1 MNEKVQ
7 NMEALQ
13 RELDIITN
21 ESGTY
26 KTKERLDAFC
36 THMETFRYEDLDR
49 DPVLV
54 FDEDIMET
62 IYNDDGTADE
72 YERKINVHDL
82 RYKLTLKEEEGGLA
96 LDDFIRLVMAT
107 DVLQKDW
114 SMAPKVKGRDVW
126 TATRNEDPRTMIQLS
141 IVKTSGETNYRAE
154 VTVRQRGFT
163 GGYEVTCL
171 TYTYTMPDV
180 IGITYDAPVTE
191 NDVLES
197 DMDVQTFLGI
207 LKENVKENKWMSE
220 EEEGRTNSVNVIL
233 MCNTWINWRVL
244 QRINEEQFPF
254 YKGTREIN
262 DFLFRASFEDKTL
275 A

>member
-1 MNEKVQ
+1 
-7 NMEALQ
+7 MEALQ

-26 KTKERLDAFC
+26 KTKQRLDAFC
-36 THMETFRYEDLDR
+36 THMETFRDEDVDR

-54 FDEDIMET
+54 FDEPIMET
-62 IYNDDGTADE
+62 IEYDDDTTHE
-72 YERKINVHDL
+72 YEREIDVHDL
-82 RYKLTLKEEEGGLA
+82 RYKLTLKEEEGGLT

-114 SMAPKVKGRDVW
+114 SMAPKVKGKNVW
-126 TATRNEDPRTMIQLS
+126 MATRNEDPRTMIQLS
-141 IVKTSGETNYRAE
+141 IVKTSGTASYRAE
-154 VTVRQRGFT
+154 VTVRQQRGFT

-171 TYTYTMPDV
+171 TYTYTMSEDEKK
-180 IGITYDAPVTE
+180 DE

-220 EEEGRTNSVNVIL
+220 EEGGTNSVNVIL

-244 QRINEEQFPF
+244 QRMEEEQFPF
-254 YKGTREIN
+254 YKAAREWGYN
-262 DFLFRASFEDKTL
+262 NFLFRASFEDKTL